1 MADVITRFKLETSQ
15 YDSKLRDASKALAE
29 IGKEAMDA
37 GKDFDKF
44 AKESIESAKAL
55 GSIGTTATTAKGKVQ
70 ELVGAYNDV
79 AKAYN
84 KLTEDQKQSDF
95 GKAMAGSLQELQG
108 RIKEAKSELYG
119 LGDSGKNT
127 GGIMSQLADKFTINI
142 DALKL
147 FNMGLQ
153 ASKAALGVAKDALFA
168 SEATVDEWGRIVQ
181 SSESLYQGFL
191 TALNTG
197 DISGYLSR
205 MDDIVAAAR
214 KAYDELDK
222 LGSMKT
228 IQGPEMSRQEAENSR
243 LRMMIQTGRYI
254 ASYDGGNNPWGLR
267 NGDQLN
273 AEQIRAIEQQ
283 LQEGMNKI
291 VALTDKEVKQTGNA
305 IDAYYDSLAK
315 QNGMSMAEFKRGTQT
330 WEDFAS
336 RLEGYQKYLDF
347 EREHTTTTSTYS
359 PSAGMV
365 RSPSR
370 DNAINPYAEYAN
382 WGVFR
387 VDKMGSNS
395 YNDLVSLIKQQ
406 QSQVSQMYSTMGQ
419 AYRVI
424 NRAEGTTVRSIMG
437 GGSGGKGGSGDTP
450 APGSIN
456 AMKKHIQE
464 LQDAFNEATNQ
475 GVRDGLRT
483 AINEANTELARMSGT
498 LPAEGSIEALRAK
511 VKELQDEFNKTA
523 DQSIRGQLLVAID
536 EAQKK
541 LDFMSGK
548 GVSLLGR
555 QNTSLTEHLG
565 LGFDAEKL
573 KKDINPV
580 DFDNSKIVEAIVEQW
595 TKQLDR
601 ESNNEQRDE
610 IITTIGKLKGA
621 LGNVVSGLKSIG
633 IELPEEVN
641 ALLGAIQ
648 GVGQIISSV
657 GAIIELVSAT
667 SETANTSAILAN
679 TSALIALTTA
689 MTTNSFLSLIPLAR
703 GGIVRAAG
711 GGVVK
716 AANGYEVPGNYYSG
730 DMVPAFLNSG
740 ELVLNRAQQG
750 VLAASLQDQ
759 AAGRSQNLLAKVK
772 GTDLIVMLDRTGRMT
787 GKGELAFWKD

>member
-15 YDSKLRDASKALAE
+15 YDSKLRDASKELAD
-29 IGKEAMDA
+29 IGKKAAEA

-44 AKESIESAKAL
+44 TKGSIESAKAL
-55 GSIGTTATTAKGKVQ
+55 GSIATSANTTKGKVQ

-119 LGDSGKNT
+119 LGDSSKNT
-127 GGIMSQLADKFTINI
+127 GSIMSQLSDKFTVNI

-147 FNMGLQ
+147 FSIGLQ
-153 ASKAALGVAKDALFA
+153 GAKAALGVAKDALFA

-205 MDDIVAAAR
+205 IDDIVAAAR
-214 KAYDELDK
+214 KAYDALDT

-228 IQGPEMSRQEAENSR
+228 IQGPEMSRQETENSR
-243 LRMMIQTGRYI
+243 LRMMVQTGRYI
-254 ASYDGGNNPWGLR
+254 SAYDGSGNPWGLQ

-291 VALTDKEVKQTGNA
+291 VALTDNEVKQTGNA
-305 IDAYYDSLAK
+305 IEAYYDSLAK
-315 QNGMSMAEFKRGTQT
+315 QNGMSVAEFKRGTKT
-330 WEDFAS
+330 WEDFAL

-347 EREHTTTTSTYS
+347 EREHTTTSSTYS

-365 RSPSR
+365 ASQRR

-387 VDKMGSNS
+387 VDKMGANS
-395 YNDLVSLIKQQ
+395 YNDLVNLIKQQ
-406 QSQVSQMYSTMGQ
+406 QSQVSQMYSAMGQ

-424 NRAEGTTVRSIMG
+424 NRAEGTTVRSIMN
-437 GGSGGKGGSGDTP
+437 GGSGGTGSTGGNSTTSKETYVP
-450 APGSIN
+450 AIGSIDE
-456 AMKKHIQE
+456 MK
-464 LQDAFNEATNQ
+464 
-475 GVRDGLRT
+475 
-483 AINEANTELARMSGT
+483 
-498 LPAEGSIEALRAK
+498 AK

-523 DQSIRGQLLVAID
+523 DQSIRGQLLMAID

-548 GVSLLGR
+548 GLTPVSRYSGTLSDKLGIGF
-555 QNTSLTEHLG
+555 NTAKE
-565 LGFDAEKL
+565 L
-573 KKDINPV
+573 KKIEGTEVEDNNRATDTTIQAIKENMNNVRDITSSVSGILNGIQNMGIEIPEEISRAFGILQTMSSV
-580 DFDNSKIVEAIVEQW
+580 LTAIL
-595 TKQLDR
+595 T
-601 ESNNEQRDE
+601 
-610 IITTIGKLKGA
+610 ITTLIKGEQEIQTGA
-621 LGNVVSGLKSIG
+621 SIFK
-633 IELPEEVN
+633 
-641 ALLGAIQ
+641 AIFPFAAG
-648 GVGQIISSV
+648 GV
-657 GAIIELVSAT
+657 
-667 SETANTSAILAN
+667 
-679 TSALIALTTA
+679 
-689 MTTNSFLSLIPLAR
+689 
-703 GGIVRAAG
+703 VRAAG
-711 GGVVK
+711 
-716 AANGYEVPGNYYSG
+716 GYEVPGNYGY
-730 DMVPAFLNSG
+730 DAVPALLTSG
-740 ELVLNRAQQG
+740 ELVLNKSQQG
-750 VLAASLQDQ
+750 VLAASLQDS
-759 AAGRSQNLLAKVK
+759 AAGNRQTLLAKVK

>member
-15 YDSKLRDASKALAE
+15 YDSKLRDASKELAD
-29 IGKEAMDA
+29 IGKKAAEA
-37 GKDFDKF
+37 GRDFDKF
-44 AKESIESAKAL
+44 AKDSLESAKAL
-55 GSIGTTATTAKGKVQ
+55 GSIATTATTTKGKVQ

-127 GGIMSQLADKFTINI
+127 GGIMGQLADKFTINI

-153 ASKAALGVAKDALFA
+153 GAKAALGVTKDALFA

-181 SSESLYQGFL
+181 SSESLYNGFL

-205 MDDIVAAAR
+205 IDSIVAAAR
-214 KAYDELDK
+214 KAYDELDT

-228 IQGPEMSRQEAENSR
+228 IQGPEMSRQETENSR
-243 LRMMIQTGRYI
+243 LRMMVQTGRYI
-254 ASYDGGNNPWGLR
+254 ASYDGGSNPWGLQ

-291 VALTDKEVKQTGNA
+291 VALTDNEVKQTGNA
-305 IDAYYDSLAK
+305 IEAYYDSLAK
-315 QNGMSMAEFKRGTQT
+315 QNGMSVAEFKRGTKT
-330 WEDFAS
+330 WEDFSS
-336 RLEGYQKYLDF
+336 RMEGYQKYLDF

-365 RSPSR
+365 TSTGR

-395 YNDLVSLIKQQ
+395 YNDLVNLIKQQ

-424 NRAEGTTVRSIMG
+424 NRAEGTTVRSIMN
-437 GGSGGKGGSGDTP
+437 GGSGGTGSTGGNSTTSKETYIP
-450 APGSIN
+450 AIGSIDE
-456 AMKKHIQE
+456 MK
-464 LQDAFNEATNQ
+464 
-475 GVRDGLRT
+475 
-483 AINEANTELARMSGT
+483 
-498 LPAEGSIEALRAK
+498 AK

-541 LDFMSGK
+541 LDYMTGK
-548 GVSLLGR
+548 GLTLVERPKGSL
-555 QNTSLTEHLG
+555 SEHLG
-565 LGFDAEKL
+565 FGVGSKDKPKNEQQDDL
-573 KKDINPV
+573 KKVKIPKELIE
-580 DFDNSKIVEAIVEQW
+580 SKSTTNKETKSEIKAITEGVTGILGGL
-595 TKQLDR
+595 TKM
-601 ESNNEQRDE
+601 
-610 IITTIGKLKGA
+610 G
-621 LGNVVSGLKSIG
+621 V
-633 IELPEEVN
+633 ELPEGLSQMIGTMQVISGI
-641 ALLGAIQ
+641 LTSILTITTLIQ
-648 GVGQIISSV
+648 GTQQVGSV
-657 GAIIELVSAT
+657 FSVLDAIIP
-667 SETANTSAILAN
+667 
-679 TSALIALTTA
+679 
-689 MTTNSFLSLIPLAR
+689 FAR

-711 GGVVK
+711 GTII
-716 AANGYEVPGNYYSG
+716 PGNSYSG
-730 DMVPAFLNSG
+730 DNLRMPIMDGIGGWAGVNSG
-740 ELVLNRAQQG
+740 ELILNRSQQDRI
-750 VLAASLQDQ
+750 ASQLSN
-759 AAGRSQNLLAKVK
+759 GGMQNLHLTATIK
-772 GTDLIVMLDRTGRMT
+772 GTDIQLALNNTARRQGRGT
-787 GKGELAFWKD
+787 YVTSR